1 MHVFFIPA
9 WYPTTE
15 RPIAGCFL
23 REQALALGHFGEGT
37 RVSVSLHGTGSYLL
51 DPRRPKE
58 LLRRLLRFVRT
69 PRRNTT
75 AVAPNV
81 VEIERPILEWS
92 MRAGGNL
99 RGMLRSHC
107 ANFADAE
114 GIHGRVDLIHAH
126 VGFPA
131 GWVSWQLALRFRR
144 PFIITEHMGP
154 FPLPSLIL
162 QKADG
167 SMTER
172 LSAPFLASKQNVAV
186 SPALAR
192 VMSSFGITRLTVI
205 PNLVDE
211 ERFLAAPYKRS
222 GGDFVFFS
230 LCHLVTDKGVDDL
243 LKAAKIAMAEL
254 PALRLVIGGDGP
266 MRGPF
271 EALAERLGIS
281 DRVSWLGRVEPAA
294 APSFYQSCDAFI
306 LVSRAETFGLV
317 YVEALA
323 CGKPVIATRC
333 GGPESIV
340 HEGNGLLVPI
350 GDVQAI
356 ASAMVNMAINSN
368 RYSAEDIRSDFMKRF
383 SRPAVVGQ
391 LLTLY
396 RSVLGEVPQSSAL
409 ERT

>member
-1 MHVFFIPA
+1 MHVFFIPS
-9 WYPTTE
+9 WYPTKD

-51 DPRRPKE
+51 DPRSPKE

-69 PRRNTT
+69 PRRNTK

-131 GWVSWQLALRFRR
+131 GWISWQLALRFRR

-154 FPLPSLIL
+154 FPLPSRIL

-172 LSAPFLASKQNVAV
+172 LSAPFLASKKNVAV

-192 VMSSFGITRLTVI
+192 VMGSFGIPRLTVI
-205 PNLVDE
+205 PDVVDE
-211 ERFLAAPYKRS
+211 ERFVAGSSMRS
-222 GGDFVFFS
+222 DHDFVFFS
-230 LCHLVTDKGVDDL
+230 LCHLVAEKGVDDL
-243 LKAAKIAMAEL
+243 LKAARLAMAEL
-254 PALRLVIGGDGP
+254 PAMRLVIGGDGP
-266 MRGPF
+266 MRENL
-271 EALAERLGIS
+271 EALAKHLNIA
-281 DRVSWLGRVEPAA
+281 DRVSWLGQVDPAA
-294 APSFYQSCDAFI
+294 APSFYRSCDAFI
-306 LVSRAETFGLV
+306 LPSRGETFGVV

-333 GGPESIV
+333 GGPEAIV

-356 ASAMVNMAINSN
+356 ASAMVKVARSSD
-368 RYSAEDIRSDFMKRF
+368 RYNADDIRNDFMKRF

-396 RSVLGEVPQSSAL
+396 RSVLAEPA
-409 ERT
+409 

>member
-1 MHVFFIPA
+1 VHVFFIPS
-9 WYPTTE
+9 WYPTKD

-51 DPRRPKE
+51 DPRSPKE

-69 PRRNTT
+69 PRRNTK
-75 AVAPNV
+75 AVAPHV

-131 GWVSWQLALRFRR
+131 GWISWQLALRFRR

-154 FPLPSLIL
+154 FPFPSRVL

-172 LSAPFLASKQNVAV
+172 LSAPFLASKKNVAV

-192 VMSSFGITRLTVI
+192 VMGSFGIPRLTVI
-205 PNLVDE
+205 PDVVDE
-211 ERFLAAPYKRS
+211 ERFVAGSSMRS
-222 GGDFVFFS
+222 DHDFVFFS
-230 LCHLVTDKGVDDL
+230 LCHLVAEKGVDDL
-243 LKAAKIAMAEL
+243 LKAARLAMAEL
-254 PALRLVIGGDGP
+254 PAMRLVIGGDGP
-266 MRGPF
+266 MRENL
-271 EALAERLGIS
+271 EALAKHLNIA
-281 DRVSWLGRVEPAA
+281 DRVSWLGQVDPAA
-294 APSFYQSCDAFI
+294 APSFYRSCDAFI
-306 LVSRAETFGLV
+306 LPSRGETFGVV

-333 GGPESIV
+333 GGPEAIV

-356 ASAMVNMAINSN
+356 ASAMVKVARSSD
-368 RYSAEDIRSDFMKRF
+368 RYNADDIRNDFMKRF

-396 RSVLGEVPQSSAL
+396 RSVLAEPA
-409 ERT
+409 